1 MKTPLGLNLPKK
13 ISDGSILVSA
23 QSLLESMLE
32 SLTISTDPAK
42 WISDQKSWDMQT
54 GRYTKHIQYE
64 DIKLIIVYN
73 RIYEDVLIVEK
84 VNTLDG
90 QNIID
95 LVRDR
100 ALTVIEKMLA
110 KDFK

>member
-1 MKTPLGLNLPKK
+1 MTLSSLSFHSASTQDSR
-13 ISDGSILVSA
+13 ITTTDGDMWVEQQA
-23 QSLLESMLE
+23 M
-32 SLTISTDPAK
+32 
-42 WISDQKSWDMQT
+42 WDMKT

-64 DIKLIIVYN
+64 DIKLVVVFN
-73 RIYEDVLIVEK
+73 RIYEDILIVEQI
-84 VNTLDG
+84 NTLDG

-100 ALTVIEKMLA
+100 AITVIERMLA